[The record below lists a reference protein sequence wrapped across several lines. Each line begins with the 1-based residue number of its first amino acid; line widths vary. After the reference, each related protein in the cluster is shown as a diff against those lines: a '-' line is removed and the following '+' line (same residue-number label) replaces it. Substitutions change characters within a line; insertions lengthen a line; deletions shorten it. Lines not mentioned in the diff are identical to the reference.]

1 MKRKHYICKI
11 LIKTIVTI
19 IIIAALLFGFIE
31 WRVSPVVRSVA
42 AVQGKSYA
50 ISAINRA
57 AQEVLEENRSGELET
72 SSSSEDG
79 RLCSIITNTAAANM
93 LKNKI
98 TLKAQESISD
108 LRHQQ
113 MNIPIGMIFGGEL
126 IGPSGP
132 DIPVF
137 ITLSGTTDSD
147 FEESFESA
155 GINQTVHKLSLRIN
169 ADIRIL
175 TPSGTITEKITTSVL
190 IGETVIVGNVP
201 LVNSNS

>member
-1 MKRKHYICKI
+1 MRKKHKNIKI
-11 LIKTIVTI
+11 LTKAIAAV
-19 IIIAALLFGFIE
+19 IIAVILLCCFIE
-31 WRVSPVVRSVA
+31 WRVTPVVRSVA

-50 ISAINRA
+50 IEAINKA
-57 AQEVLEENRSGELET
+57 AQEVLEENNISELET
-72 SSSSEDG
+72 PASSSDG
-79 RLCSIITNTAAANM
+79 KLCSISTDTAAANL

-98 TLKAQESISD
+98 TLKAQESVSD
-108 LRHQQ
+108 LRHKQ
-113 MNIPIGMIFGGEL
+113 MNIPIGMIFGGEI

-132 DIPVF
+132 DIPVY

-175 TPSGTITEKITTSVL
+175 TPSGTITEKVTTSVL
-190 IGETVIVGNVP
+190 IGETVIVGNIP
-201 LVNSNS
+201 LISSKQ